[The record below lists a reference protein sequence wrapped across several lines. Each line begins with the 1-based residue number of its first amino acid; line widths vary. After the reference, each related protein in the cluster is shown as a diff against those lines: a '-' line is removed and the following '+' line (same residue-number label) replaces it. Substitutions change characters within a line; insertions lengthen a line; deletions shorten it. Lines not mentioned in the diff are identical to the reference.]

1 MNLRRL
7 TSIRGQL
14 VLLYLGILTVLLLGL
29 GVFQSLTLRSY
40 LRSSAAASVRRSAY
54 SELNVL
60 GPCYIRSP
68 GDLETNALQLAQ
80 LLGTVNTA
88 VTIVTPSGIALASH
102 GMGPPGASHPLRLS
116 ATTINQLIA
125 TAAPESSDAPVP
137 VTKCPS
143 GKVVTVP
150 RARHTPPP
158 DWGGSLVNGGKTLLV
173 AVPLGPPLAPFGY
186 AILGRSLAQENG
198 IASRLLIVFVLGAL
212 SALLLAALLALPL
225 INRALRPLRRVADTA
240 GAIAAGDF
248 SQRANLTRSHD
259 EVGRLGMAFDA
270 MVDRLQ
276 SAIAATSASE
286 ERMRQFLADASHEL
300 RTPVTVLRGT
310 SQVLLNQTG
319 DENPEYRAA
328 LEGMHEESVRLAK
341 LVDDLLTLSRL
352 DEGQRLAPERIEV
365 RSYLEEFLDRYAH
378 LWEERPICAEV
389 EELDGA
395 AAWVDREALRRILT
409 NLIDNAARYSRPGM
423 PITLGGG
430 AEPATV
436 SLTVKDA
443 GPGLTPEQAKHVFE
457 RFYRANQARSRN
469 SGGSGLGL
477 AIVQGLTQESGGTI
491 EFNTAPETGTT
502 VTVVLKRPPTE

>member
-14 VLLYLGILTVLLLGL
+14 VLLYLGILTLLLLGL
-29 GVFQSLTLRSY
+29 GIFQSLTLRSY

-68 GDLETNALQLAQ
+68 GELQSNAQQLAQ
-80 LLGTVNTA
+80 LLGTPNTA

-102 GMGPPGASHPLRLS
+102 GAGPPGASHPLRLS
-116 ATTINQLIA
+116 AATINQLIA
-125 TAAPESSDAPVP
+125 NAAPDSSDAAVP

-143 GKVVTVP
+143 GKVVAVRTGK
-150 RARHTPPP
+150 HNPPP

-225 INRALRPLRRVADTA
+225 INRALRPLRRVANTA
-240 GAIAAGDF
+240 GEIAGGDF
-248 SQRANLTRSHD
+248 SQRANLARSHD
-259 EVGRLGMAFDA
+259 EIGRLGMAFDA

-276 SAIAATSASE
+276 SAIAAASASE

-319 DENPEYRAA
+319 DANPEYRAA
-328 LEGMHEESVRLAK
+328 LEGMYEESVRLAK

-352 DEGQRLAPERIEV
+352 DEGQRLAPERIEL
-365 RSYLEEFLDRYAH
+365 RSYLEEFLDRYGH
-378 LWEERPICAEV
+378 LWEERPIHAEV
-389 EELDGA
+389 EHLDGA

-423 PITLGGG
+423 PITVGGD
-430 AEPATV
+430 AESETV
-436 SLTVKDA
+436 SLTVRDA
-443 GPGLTPEQAKHVFE
+443 GPGLTAEQVKHVFE

-477 AIVQGLTQESGGTI
+477 AIVQGLTQESGGSI
-491 EFNTAPETGTT
+491 EFDSAPERGTT
-502 VTVVLKRPPTE
+502 VRVVLKRSPTT